1 MSSNILVSF
10 LEKGG
15 LPQLLNATPVKIL
28 VNKEAFS
35 RVIEEDKKLKQE
47 IHELKL
53 NLETNHANYTNAV
66 QQLTQLYRTLREEKA
81 SSTLT
86 LIQDYF
92 TSLKTRKPEIE
103 EKVNQI
109 KILQQQLEKVKKEK
123 TIMLAKLYIWNGLHF
138 HRNYFTEDVLTIFRQ
153 ARNYMVNTDHS
164 DDDIVT
170 YSKNFI
176 ENIDNKYD
184 DKSGVLQTL
193 KKTFLKSIQYSSPE
207 PNKPD
212 FKNLLPPNEEIP
224 TSLYPEIISPRSVHH
239 ERRQLPLQKLL
250 RVYEE
255 ETKGDNNEDTVDAL
269 LNYQPNYQPAQDHE
283 NKRIAHIKYI
293 AQNFDMMTLIP
304 EDDDEQLSTN
314 FREIIKQLLLGPRR
328 QKFDGESYPIGW
340 TKEFNHLLP
349 KGFELPIEYDNQTV
363 DDGLAYS
370 EPADKDE
377 KSKRD
382 LRNMY
387 VEQSI
392 NGTYKG
398 TDRLPRI
405 KIEKSDNGHPY

>member
-176 ENIDNKYD
+176 ENID
-184 DKSGVLQTL
+184 
-193 KKTFLKSIQYSSPE
+193 
-207 PNKPD
+207 
-212 FKNLLPPNEEIP
+212 
-224 TSLYPEIISPRSVHH
+224 
-239 ERRQLPLQKLL
+239 
-250 RVYEE
+250 
-255 ETKGDNNEDTVDAL
+255 
-269 LNYQPNYQPAQDHE
+269 
-283 NKRIAHIKYI
+283 
-293 AQNFDMMTLIP
+293 
-304 EDDDEQLSTN
+304 
-314 FREIIKQLLLGPRR
+314 
-328 QKFDGESYPIGW
+328 
-340 TKEFNHLLP
+340 
-349 KGFELPIEYDNQTV
+349 
-363 DDGLAYS
+363 
-370 EPADKDE
+370 
-377 KSKRD
+377 
-382 LRNMY
+382 
-387 VEQSI
+387 
-392 NGTYKG
+392 
-398 TDRLPRI
+398 
-405 KIEKSDNGHPY
+405 